1 MVPFSK
7 ETAMKKIVLIED
19 EQHIAEALRFLFTQQ
34 GWKVAMHNDGATAL
48 DLIRSE
54 APDLVVLDI
63 MILNKSGLDVLR
75 EMRES
80 KDVAD
85 IPVLMLTAKGQA
97 NNRMAAELAGATQ
110 FMTKPFSNA
119 ELIETVRALIP

>member
-1 MVPFSK
+1 
-7 ETAMKKIVLIED
+7 MKKIVLIED
-19 EQHIAEALRFLFTQQ
+19 EQHIAEALHFLFTQQ

-80 KDVAD
+80 KDIAD

>member
-1 MVPFSK
+1 
-7 ETAMKKIVLIED
+7 MKNIVLIED
-19 EQHIAEALRFLFTQQ
+19 EQHIAEALQFLFSQQ
-34 GWKVAMHNDGATAL
+34 GWSVTMHNDGATAL
-48 DLIRSE
+48 DVIRSQT
-54 APDLVVLDI
+54 PDLVVLDI

-75 EMRES
+75 DMRNSE
-80 KDVAD
+80 DLTD

-119 ELIETVRALIP
+119 ELIQTVQALLP

>member
-1 MVPFSK
+1 
-7 ETAMKKIVLIED
+7 MKKIVLIED
-19 EQHIAEALRFLFTQQ
+19 EQHIAEALQFLFSRQ
-34 GWKVAMHNDGATAL
+34 GWQVAMHNDGATAL
-48 DLIRSE
+48 ELIRAE

-80 KDVAD
+80 DDVAD

-119 ELIETVRALIP
+119 ALIETVRTLIP

>member
-1 MVPFSK
+1 M
-7 ETAMKKIVLIED
+7 TKIVLIED
-19 EQHIAEALRFLFTQQ
+19 EQHIAEALQFLFSQQ
-34 GWKVAMHNDGATAL
+34 GWHVAMHSDGATAL
-48 DLIRSE
+48 NIIRAE

-75 EMRES
+75 DMRES
-80 KDVAD
+80 DDLAD

-97 NNRMAAELAGATQ
+97 NNRIAAELAGATQ

-119 ELIETVRALIP
+119 ALIDSIRELIP

>member
-1 MVPFSK
+1 M
-7 ETAMKKIVLIED
+7 TKIVLIED
-19 EQHIAEALRFLFTQQ
+19 EQHIAEALQFLFSQQ
-34 GWKVAMHNDGATAL
+34 GWKVAMHNDGTTAL
-48 DLIRSE
+48 DMIRSE

-75 EMRES
+75 ELRES
-80 KDVAD
+80 EDIAD

-119 ELIETVRALIP
+119 ALIETIQALIP

>member
-1 MVPFSK
+1 
-7 ETAMKKIVLIED
+7 MKKIVLIED
-19 EQHIAEALRFLFTQQ
+19 EQHIAEALQFLFTQQ

-80 KDVAD
+80 KDIAD

-119 ELIETVRALIP
+119 ELIETVRTLIP